1 MELTIRPDQSARI
14 RQGYFEG
21 SRQRLTGRE
30 QELIQLWQSR
40 VVVGGRAVIAL
51 RSSRSLRSGGEGH
64 RLSG

>member
-14 RQGYFEG
+14 RQGILFEG

-40 VVVGGRAVIAL
+40 VVVDGN
-51 RSSRSLRSGGEGH
+51 RSSLIAVVRVGARVTGCPVKL
-64 RLSG
+64 